1 MDNQAD
7 EQSTSRRS
15 FLKKSLMLGGGA
27 ALLGA
32 GAFASKI
39 ASDYRMVHRQKL
51 RPVAPEDIENKI
63 VFHGE
68 IFPSNTKSMFLE
80 GKLTGVPMPECDVDI
95 VIVGGGAAGLTA
107 AYRLRDRDFLLLEAL
122 PELGGNSMYCEWEGV
137 PFSLGGQYIGP
148 PGTWADP
155 VWDLCSELGLSPM
168 GDPGPVIASFPGDL
182 RIKNPFSPLGFLR
195 MPMPLRVKR
204 DMVRFFFLDFANID
218 VEKRKKELDNT
229 PFSEFMKEYSPEF
242 HKWFETSWFGH
253 PDTDKVS
260 AYLVIKEL
268 KNVEAAGGTV
278 ASLPGGLG
286 RINFELA
293 RKIEADAPN
302 RLLTGAFVFRVKH
315 DENGRVLATYW
326 HRGRVSTVRAKAA
339 IINADVHIAKEILT
353 DLPGDI
359 ADVMNSKR
367 NISYPVFHYCFRAPI
382 YQGGYLVGV
391 MDCQPIQAITAPD
404 WFSRDKGKDRAN
416 ILSCF
421 RILRA
426 SETDLLYDRNST
438 IRMVAETLSELD
450 LRFSGAIEKLEAVH
464 VFLRTRNF
472 YTPQLGLATEML
484 PKLGKPYGSIFFANA
499 EYRQPESLFPEAVFA
514 ANEAVE
520 GVKKTLA

>member
-1 MDNQAD
+1 MENQVN
-7 EQSTSRRS
+7 EEHTSRRS
-15 FLKKSLMLGGGA
+15 FIKKSLLVGGGA
-27 ALLGA
+27 ALLGT
-32 GAFASKI
+32 GALGSKI
-39 ASDYRMVHRQKL
+39 ASDYRMASRQML
-51 RPVAPEDIENKI
+51 RPVAPEDIEDKI

-68 IFPSNTKSMFLE
+68 VFPANTKRMFLD
-80 GKLTGVPMPECDVDI
+80 GKFAGAPEPERDVDV

-122 PELGGNSMYCEWEGV
+122 PELGGNSMYCEWEGI

-155 VWDLCSELGLSPM
+155 VWDLCSELGLTPM
-168 GDPGPVIASFPGDL
+168 GDPGPVIVAFPGDL
-182 RIKNPFSPLGFLR
+182 KIKDPFGPLGFLR
-195 MPMPLRVKR
+195 MPMPWRVKR

-218 VEKRKKELDNT
+218 VENRRKELDNT
-229 PFSEFMKEYSPEF
+229 PFSEFLKEYSPEF
-242 HKWFETSWFGH
+242 RQWFETSWLGH
-253 PDTDKVS
+253 PDTENVS

-268 KNVEAAGGTV
+268 KDIETGEGTV

-293 RKIEADAPN
+293 RKIEADAPG
-302 RLLTGAFVFRVKH
+302 RLLTGAFVFKVKH
-315 DENGRVLATYW
+315 DGNRHVLATYW
-326 HRGRVSTVRAKAA
+326 HEGKVSTVRAKAA
-339 IINADVHIAKEILT
+339 IINADVHIAREILE

-359 ADVMNSKR
+359 LDLMNTKR

-382 YQGGYLVGV
+382 YQGGYLVGA
-391 MDCQPIQAITAPD
+391 MDCRPIQAITAPD
-404 WFSRDKGKDRAN
+404 WFSRDKGKDRPN

-438 IRMVAETLSELD
+438 IRMIAETLSELD
-450 LRFSGAIEKLEAVH
+450 IRFPGAIEKLEATH

-472 YTPQLGLATEML
+472 YTAQLGLATETL
-484 PKLGKPYGSIFFANA
+484 PKLGKPYGRIFFANA
-499 EYRQPESLFPEAVFA
+499 EYRQPESLFPEAILA
-514 ANEAVE
+514 ANEAAE
-520 GVKKTLA
+520 SITELLG